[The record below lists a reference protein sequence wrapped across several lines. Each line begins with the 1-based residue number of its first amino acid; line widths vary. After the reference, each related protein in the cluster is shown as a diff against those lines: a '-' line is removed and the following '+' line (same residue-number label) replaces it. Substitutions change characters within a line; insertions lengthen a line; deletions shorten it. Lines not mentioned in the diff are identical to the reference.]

1 MCFVRFEGLTVV
13 SLKTRLFWDVRLC
26 WTSGAFVCGSQP
38 VQEANGYTT
47 ILLKKVGNYLPSNT
61 VLHPRRLE
69 SSSLWNFGQY
79 IPCDKYRNSIFL
91 LRMVMDK
98 NVSVSIQ

>member
-1 MCFVRFEGLTVV
+1 M
-13 SLKTRLFWDVRLC
+13 SD
-26 WTSGAFVCGSQP
+26 AFVCGGQP
-38 VQEANGYTT
+38 VQGVDGYTM
-47 ILLKKVGNYLPSNT
+47 ILRKVGNYLPNNT

-69 SSSLWNFGQY
+69 SSSMWNFGRY
-79 IPCDKYRNSIFL
+79 IPSDKDSNSLFL